1 MKQILTSKVGL
12 TVLVVAVVLV
22 MAGTVAAGGSFGI
35 SRYAVG
41 GGGGHVAAGRYAM
54 DATIGQAV
62 AGTFDTPSVEL
73 CAGFWCG
80 MGEYKIYLPVIVR
93 S

>member
-1 MKQILTSKVGL
+1 MKQIFMSKACLTF
-12 TVLVVAVVLV
+12 LVVVALLV
-22 MAGTVAAGGSFGI
+22 AASVAVAAGSLEI

-41 GGGGHVAAGRYAM
+41 GGGGRAAAGDYVM

-62 AGTFDTPSVEL
+62 VGTFDTAVAEI

-80 MGEYKIYLPVIVR
+80 MGEYKVYLPVIMR